1 MEALLTSLSL
11 SSHLSHIIFSYFEES
26 KKFVFTYCNLQGIIF
41 YTFVKFLALLWSS
54 LAAASS
60 LTHCC
65 ICTKLNNKF
74 SRKCGYPTIHSS
86 SKTSQLNGI
95 QSENFYEMD
104 KFWHLMVCMIDP
116 WGRLIHIIF
125 KVEDFC
131 SNHPRLSKTDEF
143 HVRIDFCVS
152 WLSRRIHFISVSW
165 HHLHN

>member
-26 KKFVFTYCNLQGIIF
+26 KEVCLYLLQSAGNNFLYFCKVSCGALIKFGSS
-41 YTFVKFLALLWSS
+41 FLPHSLLY
-54 LAAASS
+54 
-60 LTHCC
+60 
-65 ICTKLNNKF
+65 TKLNNKF

-116 WGRLIHIIF
+116 RGILIHIIF

-131 SNHPRLSKTDEF
+131 SNPPRPSKTDEF

-152 WLSRRIHFISVSW
+152 
-165 HHLHN
+165 